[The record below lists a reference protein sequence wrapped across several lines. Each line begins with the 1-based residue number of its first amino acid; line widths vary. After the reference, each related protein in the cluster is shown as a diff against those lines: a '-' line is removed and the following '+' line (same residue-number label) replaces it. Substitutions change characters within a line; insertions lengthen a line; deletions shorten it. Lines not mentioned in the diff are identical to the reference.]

1 MFLCENVSTRLFVR
15 VVVLYGLGLD
25 FFQCACL
32 PVRKWNCCIVQRDA
46 SCLPII
52 LCQRLNLMCWVSLL
66 KFHNRGL
73 PAPLKL
79 CPLVWAWEDE
89 KAHLFTAHSKSDSLS
104 LPYRVRR
111 EKFFST
117 LPRGRWVSA
126 MLTAYKRI
134 TQQCWGVGH
143 FMATL
148 CRDRWA
154 VCYCHSLE
162 FKNPSCLLSKWDE
175 RGRDGG
181 WSQCRVEK

>member
-1 MFLCENVSTRLFVR
+1 MFLCENVSKRLFVR

-32 PVRKWNCCIVQRDA
+32 PVRKWNCCIVQRDS

-111 EKFFST
+111 EIFFPPFPEGDGWVLCSQHI
-117 LPRGRWVSA
+117 RGSHSNAEELAISWQLSA
-126 MLTAYKRI
+126 VTDG
-134 TQQCWGVGH
+134 QC
-143 FMATL
+143 AI
-148 CRDRWA
+148 A
-154 VCYCHSLE
+154 IA
-162 FKNPSCLLSKWDE
+162 
-175 RGRDGG
+175 
-181 WSQCRVEK
+181 